1 MIIGRRLRGISAFF
15 ILASLLYLSVSEEA
29 LSQISSHTSTQD
41 GLQLLH
47 KMQEALGGTERIAAI
62 RDYEEIVSA
71 KTWNS
76 RGVLASEVRKRTR
89 WMRSP
94 NLLRLDQLGPRDT
107 YVLYFDGTSGSGWE
121 ILPDLKGP
129 EFKTTG
135 TVIELVGGELSFA
148 KGYLSGF
155 QFNTWLA
162 DRIPGHTVTSP
173 ARNVLRIDDSDI
185 TLDPVTG
192 LPIKTAG
199 VSLADPS
206 RPVSVEMRYE
216 KWTEV
221 AGVRFPTQRAN
232 YHNDLKLAE
241 ITAEGASIRVN
252 LGLSAQE
259 LAAKP
264 ADFMPE
270 IPRKREPQNP

>member
-1 MIIGRRLRGISAFF
+1 MSIGRRLRGISPFF
-15 ILASLLYLSVSEEA
+15 ILSGLLYLSVSEEA
-29 LSQISSHTSTQD
+29 QSQTSSHTSTQE
-41 GLQLLH
+41 GLELLH
-47 KMQEALGGTERIAAI
+47 KMQAALGGAERIAAI

-76 RGVLASEVRKRTR
+76 SGVPLGEVRKRTR
-89 WMRSP
+89 WMQSP
-94 NLLRLDQLGPRDT
+94 NLLRLDQIGARDT
-107 YVLYFDGTSGSGWE
+107 YVLYFDETSGSGWE

-135 TVIELVGGELSFA
+135 TSIELVGGELSFA

-173 ARNVLRIDDSDI
+173 DPNVLRIDDSDI

-192 LPIKTAG
+192 LPIRTAG

-206 RPVSVEMRYE
+206 RPVSEEMRYE
-216 KWTEV
+216 RWTEV

-232 YHNDLKLAE
+232 YHNGLKLAE

-252 LGLSAQE
+252 VGLTAQE

-270 IPRKREPQNP
+270 IPRKRAPQNP